1 MEVTLFI
8 DTKIEAIFKL
18 ATETEEPNSLEQTAE
33 FLGQLIEVIEDL
45 CWLILRIP
53 EDRCSRNLLKK
64 YKNGYD
70 IVLDTLMR
78 LERIWRGIRRG
89 TAGLPRNRD
98 YATEYIFKNIQI
110 TALSDLKEQWNNWID
125 QLRESNEELKKNSH
139 FRLRSFEQKCHRV
152 ITVVFNVFKK
162 IKLKCFNDDLS
173 NEICDDLIDSGESI
187 MPLVNESTR
196 LLLIYPRSNLQVC
209 DQILKLNHKI
219 HDLIELLNLGD
230 EEWFRNS
237 LTEINMS
244 TEEIIEMNPMR

>member
-18 ATETEEPNSLEQTAE
+18 ATETEESNSLEQTAE
-33 FLGQLIEVIEDL
+33 FLEQLIEVIEDL

-64 YKNGYD
+64 YKNGYEV
-70 IVLDTLMR
+70 VLDALMG

-89 TAGLPRNRD
+89 TAGIPRNRD

-125 QLRESNEELKKNSH
+125 QLRESNEELKKDSH
-139 FRLRSFEQKCHRV
+139 FRSGLFEQKCHRV

-162 IKLKCFNDDLS
+162 IKLTCFNDDLS
-173 NEICDDLIDSGESI
+173 NELCDDLIDSGESI
-187 MPLVNESTR
+187 MPLVKESTR

-209 DQILKLNHKI
+209 DQILKLNYKV

-230 EEWFRNS
+230 EEWFKNS